1 MKFFVKATLRSST
14 KIVEIDESIDIST
27 DAIRAMEQHSS
38 ITVQQH
44 AEQLAIMNELLRLH
58 PDMLGAH
65 LHEFS
70 LAEN

>member
-44 AEQLAIMNELLRLH
+44 AEQLAVMSELLRLH
-58 PDMLGAH
+58 PDMFDVH
-65 LHEFS
+65 LHKFS